1 MKKTSRIISLVSL
14 LIIVALGL
22 CGCGQIKEGYEIQQ
36 EAQKTAKIAVEQMS
50 ETEKQMH
57 NTQFSVYEGE
67 VSSGNVKI
75 LISRVLVNNDDD
87 SNTQVKLE
95 GITDISDI
103 KENKIYNVKMEKDQN
118 GLISVITIEEK

>member
-1 MKKTSRIISLVSL
+1 MKKAPRTMSLVIL

-22 CGCGQIKEGYEIQQ
+22 CGCGQAKEEYEIQKG
-36 EAQKTAKIAVEQMS
+36 AQKATKSAVKQMS

-67 VSSGNVKI
+67 ISSGNVKT
-75 LISRVLVNNDDD
+75 LISRVLANNGDD

-95 GITDISDI
+95 GITDISDV
-103 KENKIYNVKMEKDQN
+103 KGNKIYNVKMEKDQD